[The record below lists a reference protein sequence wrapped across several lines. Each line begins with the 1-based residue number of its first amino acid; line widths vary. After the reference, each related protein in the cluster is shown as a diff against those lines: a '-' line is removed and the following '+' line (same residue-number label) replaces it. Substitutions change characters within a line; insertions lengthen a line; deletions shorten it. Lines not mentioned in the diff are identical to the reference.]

1 MAESDITIREITTTT
16 PEAATVTPITAPRK
30 RTRRRTDKDA
40 PASTGA
46 VPEKGTDA
54 VAAPEANGSAPA
66 VLPKAEATPK
76 PERVT
81 GHRAYVDKPIPDAM
95 VKFTAWIE
103 REFSD
108 LYPDGVDPRLVTIAS
123 KAYRFFQ
130 VSDLNR

>member
-1 MAESDITIREITTTT
+1 MAEITIREITETETA
-16 PEAATVTPITAPRK
+16 PATVTPLHLTRK
-30 RTRRRTDKDA
+30 RPRRRTDKDA
-40 PASTGA
+40 TPGA